1 MDLPYKRDLST
12 VDSRQRD
19 GMSQV
24 KVPSKVL
31 SHIVHYLVLLIW
43 IKQGVL
49 SEGSLSVV
57 TLLQISASSHLS

>member
-19 GMSQV
+19 GISQV
-24 KVPSKVL
+24 KAPSKVL

-43 IKQGVL
+43 IKQGPL
-49 SEGSLSVV
+49 
-57 TLLQISASSHLS
+57 